1 MEILTVCMFRA
12 KRTLNFK
19 PLNFKPVRQLTIN
32 MTYLLVAFFVFDLK
46 PHFQQRSREAA
57 TCPAFQFFYDLL

>member
-19 PLNFKPVRQLTIN
+19 PVRQLTIN
-32 MTYLLVAFFVFDLK
+32 ITLISNRFLAFKFCDYIYDRLVLQNRGIKFNKFF
-46 PHFQQRSREAA
+46 
-57 TCPAFQFFYDLL
+57 

>member
-1 MEILTVCMFRA
+1 MEILTVCMYRA

-32 MTYLLVAFFVFDLK
+32 ITLVLKYLPPAPGDFFWV
-46 PHFQQRSREAA
+46 
-57 TCPAFQFFYDLL
+57 